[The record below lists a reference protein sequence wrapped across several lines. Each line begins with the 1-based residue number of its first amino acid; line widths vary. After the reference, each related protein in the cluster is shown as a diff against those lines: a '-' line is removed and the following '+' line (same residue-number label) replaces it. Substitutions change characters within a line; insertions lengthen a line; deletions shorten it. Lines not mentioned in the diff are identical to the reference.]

1 MYSSNSPKKMKK
13 LSIYF
18 LLSLMILFG
27 ATSCKK
33 FLEIPPEGEIPTED
47 ALTTPRD
54 VQLLLNS
61 CYDVLRSGKFLGGKI
76 RNLADLMGDDRDGR
90 SLSGNWLSYYAHNTG
105 IFNQET
111 RDMWS
116 EPYIMIY
123 RCNVLL
129 ENMDLVADLSAEQK
143 ARTTAEAKF
152 LRAIGHFELVR
163 MFGQPYGYTAD
174 NSHLGIPLRIQASQ
188 EPLAR
193 ATVGEVY
200 AQVLADLEDAKN
212 VLPGSNGGYATSWA
226 VKAYLARVH
235 FQMNDFQAAFDY
247 SNEVING
254 GGFTLDTTVMG
265 RFTGTPNNEN
275 IFNLISTGQL
285 NNSGA
290 DLSSTYR
297 STNLSNPP
305 AGRMSNELYLTAT
318 ADSND
323 QRGKLYY
330 VLANAGQSNELVLLT
345 RYNENWFTVPL
356 LHLAE
361 MLLIRAESAAEL
373 GNLAVAEADVNAI
386 RNRAGVASVTPGL
399 DAASL
404 KVIIRLERRLEMA
417 GEGYRFHDLRR
428 QGVHDSPTLLINGA
442 PWDCNGMNVQLPDEE
457 RSGNP
462 SIVLNP
468 EGC

>member
-1 MYSSNSPKKMKK
+1 MKK
-13 LSIYF
+13 IQVILMSMML
-18 LLSLMILFG
+18 LLSV
-27 ATSCKK
+27 TSCKK

-47 ALTTPRD
+47 ALTTARD

-76 RNLADLMGDDRDGR
+76 RNLSDLMGDDRNGAN
-90 SLSGNWLSYYAHNTG
+90 LSGNWLSYYSHNTG

-129 ENMDLVADLSAEQK
+129 ENMGLVADLSEEQK
-143 ARTTAEAKF
+143 VRTEAEAKF

-163 MFGQPYGYTAD
+163 MFAQPYGFTPD
-174 NSHLGIPLRIQASQ
+174 NSHVGIPLRIQASQ

-200 AQVLADLEDAKN
+200 AQIISDLTDALP
-212 VLPGSNGGYATSWA
+212 VLPGNNNGYATSWA

-235 FQMNDFQAAFDY
+235 FQMNDFQNAFDFA
-247 SNEVING
+247 NDVINN
-254 GGFTLDTTVMG
+254 GGFALESDVMA
-265 RFTGTPNNEN
+265 RFSPNANSEN
-275 IFNLISTGQL
+275 IFDLVSTGTL
-285 NNSGA
+285 NNSGGE
-290 DLSSTYR
+290 LGNIYR
-297 STNLSNPP
+297 STNLTNPP
-305 AGRMSNELYLTAT
+305 SGRMSAVLYALAT
-318 ADSND
+318 ADTND
-323 QRGKLYY
+323 LRGKNFY
-330 VLANAGQSNELVLLT
+330 VLANAGQANELVLLT
-345 RYNENWFTVPL
+345 RFNETYFNVPV

-373 GNLAVAEADVNAI
+373 GNTAQAEDDVNAI
-386 RNRAGVASVTPGL
+386 RNRAGLADVTPGL

-404 KVIIRLERRLEMA
+404 KLIIRTERRFEMV

-428 QGVHDSPTLLINGA
+428 QGVHDSPNLLINGS
-442 PWDCNGMNVQLPDEE
+442 PWDCNGMTVQLPDEE

-462 SIVLNP
+462 TIVLNP
-468 EGC
+468 EGGC

>member
-1 MYSSNSPKKMKK
+1 MKK
-13 LSIYF
+13 LGIYIMSGLI
-18 LLSLMILFG
+18 LLG

-33 FLEIPPEGEIPTED
+33 FLEIPPEGEIPTEE
-47 ALTTPRD
+47 ALTTARD

-76 RNLADLMGDDRDGR
+76 RNLADLMGDDRDGNN
-90 SLSGNWLSYYAHNTG
+90 LSGNWLSYYAHNTG

-129 ENMDLVADLSAEQK
+129 ENMDLVADLGADQK

-163 MFGQPYGYTAD
+163 MFAQPYGYTQD
-174 NSHLGIPLRIQASQ
+174 NSHLGIPLRIAASQ
-188 EPLAR
+188 EALPR

-200 AQVLADLEDAKN
+200 AQILSDLNDAKD
-212 VLPGSNGGYATSWA
+212 VLPAANNGYATSWA

-235 FQMNDFQAAFDY
+235 FQMNEFQAAYDFA
-247 SNEVING
+247 NEVIQD
-254 GGFTLDTTVMG
+254 GGFMLESDVMA
-265 RFTGTPNNEN
+265 RFSPNANSEN
-275 IFNLISTGQL
+275 IFDLVSTGAL
-285 NNSGA
+285 NNSGGELA
-290 DLSSTYR
+290 GIYR
-297 STNLSNPP
+297 STNTANPP
-305 AGRMSNELYLTAT
+305 AGRMSKTLYNLAT
-318 ADSND
+318 ADTAD
-323 QRGKLYY
+323 QRGQLFYI
-330 VLANAGQSNELVLLT
+330 LINEGQSNEMVLLT
-345 RYNENWFTVPL
+345 RFNEAFFNVPV

-373 GNLAVAEADVNAI
+373 GNLSVAESDLNAI
-386 RNRAGVASVTPGL
+386 RNRAGLPDVASGL
-399 DAASL
+399 DASSL
-404 KVIIRLERRLEMA
+404 KVLIRAERRLEMP

-428 QGVHDSPTLLINGA
+428 QGVHDSPNLLINGS
-442 PWDCNGMNVQLPDEE
+442 PWDCNGMSVQLPDEE

-462 SIVLNP
+462 DIVLNP
-468 EGC
+468 EGGC

>member
-1 MYSSNSPKKMKK
+1 MKK
-13 LSIYF
+13 YSIILF
-18 LLSLMILFG
+18 CLVLMFG
-27 ATSCKK
+27 ATSCSK

-54 VQLLLNS
+54 VQMLLNS

-76 RNLADLMGDDRDGR
+76 RNLSDLMGDDRNGA
-90 SLSGNWLSYYAHNTG
+90 SLSGNWLSYYSHNTG

-129 ENMDLVADLSAEQK
+129 ENMDLVADLSADQK
-143 ARTTAEAKF
+143 ARTAAEAKF
-152 LRAIGHFELVR
+152 LRAVGHFELVR
-163 MFGQPYGYTAD
+163 LFSQPYGYTTD
-174 NSHLGIPLRIQASQ
+174 NSHTGIPLRVKASQ
-188 EPLAR
+188 EALAR
-193 ATVGEVY
+193 ASVSEVY
-200 AQVLADLEDAKN
+200 AQVLSDLEEAKD
-212 VLPGSNGGYATSWA
+212 VLPANNGGYATSWA

-247 SNEVING
+247 ADDVINN
-254 GGFTLDTTVMG
+254 GGFALDSSVMA
-265 RFTGTPNNEN
+265 RFSSAPNTEN
-275 IFNLISTGQL
+275 IFNLISTGTL
-285 NNSGA
+285 NNSGGE
-290 DLSSTYR
+290 LGGIYR

-305 AGRMSNELYLTAT
+305 AGRMSNGLYQLAI
-318 ADSND
+318 ADTND

-330 VLANAGQSNELVLLT
+330 VLANAGTPNELVLLT
-345 RYNENWFTVPL
+345 RFNENYFNVPV

-361 MLLIRAESAAEL
+361 MLLIRAECNAEL
-373 GNLAVAEADVNAI
+373 GNLSQAEDDLNMV

-404 KVIIRLERRLEMA
+404 KLLIRLERRLEMP

-428 QGVHDSPTLLINGA
+428 QGVHDSPTLLINGS
-442 PWDCNGMNVQLPDEE
+442 PWDCNGMMVQLPDEE

-462 SIVLNP
+462 TIVLNP
-468 EGC
+468 EGGC